1 MPGCIVEQHGE
12 RIAAQ
17 IVDLAAGSLG
27 CAYAPSPDVFIA
39 ARVVLGLAG
48 AALIVTVLS
57 LLTVLFSEAER
68 PQAIGIWGAANFV
81 GLPLGP
87 IVGGWLLT
95 NFWWGWIFLM
105 NVPVALLALV
115 AVLILVPNSRSAE
128 RPGIDLLGVLFSS
141 AGLVALD
148 VRRGPGRQ
156 WRVGQPK
163 CHRARPGRPGGPRRL
178 RVLGA
183 PALHP
188 AGTAAPGGSAALRS
202 RSFTWGTI
210 CTAFGVFALFGV
222 MFALPQYFQAIL
234 RVNPQGS
241 GFRLLPLVAGLIV
254 GTVSADRVAGRL
266 GTKLTVV
273 IGFAVAAAG
282 CFVGTGMTA
291 TSGDGFMSA
300 WTVVVGAGA
309 GLGFATAASAA
320 LVEVSADRSGV
331 ASALLQAVIK
341 LGPAFGASILG
352 SLPTHIRAGVRVAS
366 LSPTSAAAVKASVFS
381 GIAVAQKLGSP
392 ALLASVRTSFVAG
405 VDDAVRFTAGFAVVA
420 VVLALLFLPSH
431 GRVGVTDAAAPV
443 ATRVATGGS
452 ER

>member
-1 MPGCIVEQHGE
+1 MPALVGLAVLAGFVFWE
-12 RIAAQ
+12 RWLSTRPGLQ
-17 IVDLAAGSLG
+17 PLVDL
-27 CAYAPSPDVFIA
+27 
-39 ARVVLGLAG
+39 R
-48 AALIVTVLS
+48 
-57 LLTVLFSEAER
+57 LF
-68 PQAIGIWGAANFV
+68 
-81 GLPLGP
+81 
-87 IVGGWLLT
+87 
-95 NFWWGWIFLM
+95 
-105 NVPVALLALV
+105 
-115 AVLILVPNSRSAE
+115 
-128 RPGIDLLGVLFSS
+128 
-141 AGLVALD
+141 
-148 VRRGPGRQ
+148 
-156 WRVGQPK
+156 
-163 CHRARPGRPGGPRRL
+163 
-178 RVLGA
+178 
-183 PALHP
+183 
-188 AGTAAPGGSAALRS
+188 RS

-266 GTKLTVV
+266 GTKLTVA

-352 SLPTHIRAGVRVAS
+352 SLLNSTYQAGVRVAS

-405 VDDAVRFTAGFAVVA
+405 VDDAVRFTAGVAVAA

-431 GRVGVTDAAAPV
+431 RRVGVTDAAAPV